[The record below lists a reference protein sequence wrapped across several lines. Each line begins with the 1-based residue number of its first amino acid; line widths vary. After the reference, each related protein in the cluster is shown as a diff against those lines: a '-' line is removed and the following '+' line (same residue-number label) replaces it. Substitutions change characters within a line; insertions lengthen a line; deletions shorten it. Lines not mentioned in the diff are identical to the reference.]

1 MQICCIVKIYR
12 KSFVYLLTISHRY
25 YLIFGLF
32 LACALTNN
40 DISMKTNIVAIVFL
54 ILFASA
60 LKAQETSKPFNFS
73 VRVGPNI
80 SWLKSNSD
88 AAEAKGPIIG
98 FSWGA
103 LFEIPLQDN
112 FSCVS
117 GFNIHFA
124 GGKISYTG
132 LNQRIAV
139 VVDEQ
144 YTMKYLELPVILK
157 LRTHEVNG
165 YSYYGQLG
173 LGTSF
178 RLSSRVSRT
187 FKAVPGLSSSFPP
200 TFERQELNS
209 DNLTSFIRESL
220 IIGVGAQYSLQKNL
234 KLFGGLNFNNGLT
247 DILKKGPYNTSD
259 PKVISNFVEINV
271 GLYF

>member
-1 MQICCIVKIYR
+1 MYICLQYHTDII
-12 KSFVYLLTISHRY
+12 F
-25 YLIFGLF
+25 IFGLF
-32 LACALTNN
+32 FACALTNN
-40 DISMKTNIVAIVFL
+40 GISMKKNIAVIVVL

-88 AAEAKGPIIG
+88 ALGSNGPMIG

-112 FSCVS
+112 FSFVS

-132 LNQRIAV
+132 LNQSIAV
-139 VVDEQ
+139 IVNEQ
-144 YTMKYLELPVILK
+144 FTLKYLELPVILK
-157 LRTHEVNG
+157 IRTHEVNG
-165 YSYYGQLG
+165 YSYYGQMG

-178 RLSSRVSRT
+178 RLNSRVSRT
-187 FKAVPGLSSSFPP
+187 FKAVPASSIPS

-220 IIGVGAQYSLQKNL
+220 IIGIGAQYSLQQNL
-234 KLFGGLNFNNGLT
+234 KLFGGLNFNNGFT

-259 PKVISNFVEINV
+259 PKVNSNFVEINV